1 MLLNHGGARLAT
13 EGGLKFSVKPLK
25 FSAKPK
31 LFISWDCTES
41 YLPQRFW
48 REGWICNKGVTGCR
62 AGGSQGEVCVTLMV
76 SHV

>member
-48 REGWICNKGVTGCR
+48 REGWMCNK
-62 AGGSQGEVCVTLMV
+62 TLQKLHGTNPGIRI
-76 SHV
+76 SSDSFL